1 MTSRVLRRGRRA
13 GGPTLCAVAVL
24 VAAASAACNR
34 STAEEQPA
42 APATA
47 AVQIGAESVTTVKT
61 EEIRTGPAI
70 SGELSAETQATVRA
84 QIGGSVVRM
93 AFEEGQAVKKGA
105 VLAQL
110 EARDLKEAVSSAD
123 VAVRAAEAALQLSQT
138 EVQRAERLVA
148 GGALSQRDLDN
159 ARNAVA
165 TAESQ
170 LAAAR
175 SRATSA
181 RAQFGDVVVRSPI
194 SGVVSRKPA
203 NTGDVV
209 TAGTE
214 LYTVMDPASM
224 RLEASVPT
232 DQIRDLRP
240 GVAVVFTVRGYD
252 EIYTGKIDRVSPA
265 ADPATRQVPI
275 FVSIPNTSGR
285 LIAGLFAEGR
295 VQTEVKKGLVVPGT
309 AIETASGS
317 PTVTRITDGKAERV
331 QVALGLRDSG
341 SERVEVVTGLADGD
355 TVLIGA
361 ARGVTAG
368 TPVTVAA
375 APAKAS
381 R

>member
-1 MTSRVLRRGRRA
+1 V
-13 GGPTLCAVAVL
+13 VI
-24 VAAASAACNR
+24 VAAGAACNGGN
-34 STAEEQPA
+34 EQQQQAA
-42 APATA
+42 APTP
-47 AVQIGAESVTTVKT
+47 AVQIGAESVTTVRT
-61 EEIRTGPAI
+61 EEIRTGPVI

-84 QIGGSVVRM
+84 QVGGSVVRM

-123 VAVRAAEAALQLSQT
+123 VAVQAAEAALRLAQT
-138 EVQRAERLVA
+138 EAQRAERLVA

-159 ARNAVA
+159 AVNAVVNA
-165 TAESQ
+165 QSQ
-170 LAAAR
+170 VAAAR

-181 RAQFGDVVVRSPI
+181 RAQLGDVVVRSPI

-203 NTGDVV
+203 NAGDVV

-214 LYTVMDPASM
+214 LYTVIDPASM

-240 GVAVVFTVRGYD
+240 GVPVVFTVRGYD
-252 EIYTGKIDRVSPA
+252 ETYTGKIDRVSPA
-265 ADPATRQVPI
+265 ADPGTRQVSI

-295 VQTEVKKGLVVPGT
+295 VQTEVKKALVVPGT
-309 AIETASGS
+309 ALDTASGS
-317 PTVTRITDGKAERV
+317 PTATRVKDGKAERV
-331 QVALGLRDSG
+331 QVTLGLRDSG
-341 SERVEVVTGLADGD
+341 SERVEVVSGLAEGD

-361 ARGVTAG
+361 ARGVTPG
-368 TPVTVAA
+368 TPVSIAA
-375 APAKAS
+375 TPAKS
-381 R
+381 DR